1 MKTKNTRK
9 AYGSLNN
16 RVDENKM
23 FCEKIEVGTGMTK
36 YFWSDR
42 RAYEVVSVINQKHL
56 FVREYDHKGVGEC
69 MSNTWELISNEQ
81 NPLVEMKFRYGH
93 WYEVSRCTYE
103 HCHNRALQL
112 VDDGT
117 CKTYQAALNYVLWS
131 NDVHFKDEKEVEQFK
146 NGKEYVRYNKV
157 NVSFGVAEYYFDY
170 EF

>member
-1 MKTKNTRK
+1 MSRK

-42 RAYEVVSVINQKHL
+42 EAYEVVRVINQKHI
-56 FVREYDHKGVGEC
+56 FVRQYDYKGVGEH

-81 NPLVEMKFRYGH
+81 NPLIEMKFRYGH
-93 WYEVSRCTYE
+93 WYEVSRCKYE
-103 HCHNRALQL
+103 NAHNRAIQM
-112 VDDGT
+112 VEDGT
-117 CKTYQAALNYVLWS
+117 CKTYQSALNYVLYL
-131 NDVHFKDEKEVEQFK
+131 NNVHFETEEEVEMFK
-146 NGKEYVRYNKV
+146 NGKEYVNYNKV
-157 NVSFGVAEYYFDY
+157 NVSFGTAEYYYDY